1 MATTYPGV
9 SYILTLTALI
19 EKGKQKKTAIIFT
32 GRSAN
37 AWASHVQCWTRP
49 NGTHDDAQ
57 RGEPGKA
64 TGHGPRADVPDQHR
78 EKL

>member
-1 MATTYPGV
+1 MATTYLGV
-9 SYILTLTALI
+9 SYSLSLHSL
-19 EKGKQKKTAIIFT
+19 KKENKRKPPLLFT
-32 GRSAN
+32 GRSGN

-49 NGTHDDAQ
+49 NGAHDDAQ